1 MGSIA
6 GSGSIIPLILLI
18 LAIII
23 WLFLMRTYWK
33 GGKGNDDVRIC
44 PNCRQ
49 PVESDSVY
57 CENCGAKIPAASEA
71 AGKRTGIGNLFK
83 KKRTIIISA
92 VCTICAIIIAF
103 VIFIYSHDWRWDG
116 FYYLENAYNIGSY
129 FTGEEKYGLYRR
141 HWYGFEDLTRE
152 YILDDVQVTDQYIA
166 IKKHEKWDIYT
177 PNFYLSLGDYR
188 GYSSIM
194 PPIVSGNGYTYQE
207 RLAKETGMI
216 WVKHINN
223 GKWGTVNIHG
233 QNYSVDFIYDDVLPE
248 YEFDKD
254 GANIICKKD
263 GLWGMLHI
271 PYIIGSS
278 ITESVPFIFSKSE
291 FIQNE
296 VKIVND
302 YYVVTE
308 DYVTTQHADMVYGN
322 GRIDKSESG
331 YSWSKGQQF
340 FVNCIYGGYA
350 FFNSGSTGWH
360 CLYMSYLSQ
369 D

>member
-92 VCTICAIIIAF
+92 VCIVIISFAL
-103 VIFIYSHDWRWDG
+103 FILTHLWRWDYKLSENIYG
-116 FYYLENAYNIGSY
+116 IGAYYSYRGSK
-129 FTGEEKYGLYRR
+129 EICGLYRY
-141 HWYGFEDLTRE
+141 HWYGFEDLTKE
-152 YILDDVQVTDQYIA
+152 YTLDNVQVTDQYIA
-166 IKKHEKWDIYT
+166 AKVEGRWYIYSPDYKYNFNTIRSSSQDLLTEKTGMLWTEYPNSEKWGIINVVY
-177 PNFYLSLGDYR
+177 GQDY
-188 GYSSIM
+188 
-194 PPIVSGNGYTYQE
+194 N
-207 RLAKETGMI
+207 
-216 WVKHINN
+216 
-223 GKWGTVNIHG
+223 
-233 QNYSVDFIYDDVLPE
+233 VDFIYDDVLPE

-271 PYIIGSS
+271 PYATGSK
-278 ITESVPFIFSKSE
+278 ITEYVPFIF
-291 FIQNE
+291 QNPE
-296 VKIVND
+296 HIKNVEIVNH
-302 YYVVTE
+302 YYT
-308 DYVTTQHADMVYGN
+308 VTTNTTVSNNPQINERGYIIVDTIRSFAHEGN
-322 GRIDKSESG
+322 GLPIWFIYDNTAFYKIG
-331 YSWSKGQQF
+331 GGNKTIF
-340 FVNCIYGGYA
+340 CVNL
-350 FFNSGSTGWH
+350 SDLKKDS
-360 CLYMSYLSQ
+360 SY
-369 D
+369 